1 MQEGILMSQ
10 IFKGKKKAD
19 KQKLRG
25 GYYTPKPLADFLTE
39 WAIRTGK
46 ELIVEPSCG
55 DGNFVVSALERL
67 QSLRATG
74 KARIVAVELDT
85 PEIEKAQSRVAEIN
99 RKGLKVDWRNTDFF
113 DVYSELQAK
122 KFNVVIGNPPFIRF
136 QHFDDATREIAFQ
149 HLRKAGYRPT
159 KLANAWAAFIQ
170 LSIEMLAPKG
180 KLAMVV
186 PAELLQVNYAVE
198 LRERI
203 AQQFEHI
210 IIVTFKKLVFPD
222 IQQEVILLLA
232 EGKRDTIKDTSDV
245 HTVEIN
251 SGTELSTAILE
262 KKIAHKEAKHAR
274 PGMKWTSFFLD
285 DDVFEILDTVQKDN
299 RLYRLGELAHVDIGI
314 VTGRNSFFVLD
325 RESVKKW
332 HLEKFVIPLVG
343 KTASINSIKFGIDEF
358 EAHASTLPAYLLH
371 LKDIPSSKF
380 NKSLAKYIK
389 LGEQEEVHL
398 GYKCGIRKRWY
409 EVPSVYVSDGFL
421 FRQIH
426 KYPLLVVN
434 DAGAAC
440 TDTIHRVRLVGDADI
455 HQVAASF
462 INSLTFAWSEVCG
475 RSYGGGVLE
484 LEPAEADEL
493 PIPYFPDVNLDFEYV
508 NKCLSENRL
517 EDALDYVDD
526 ELLIKK
532 LRLTKKKVA
541 SLRNAWKILSGRR
554 LNRK

>member
-1 MQEGILMSQ
+1 MSQ

-25 GYYTPKPLADFLTE
+25 GYYTPKLLADFLTE

-46 ELIVEPSCG
+46 ERIVEPSCG
-55 DGNFVVSALERL
+55 DGNFIVSALERL
-67 QSLRATG
+67 HSLRSSSE
-74 KARIVAVELDT
+74 ARIVAVELDT
-85 PEIEKAQSRVAEIN
+85 HEVVKAQTRVAAIN
-99 RKGLKVDWRNTDFF
+99 RRGTQVDWRNSDFF
-113 DVYSELQAK
+113 KVYSELEAQ

-136 QHFDDATREIAFQ
+136 QHFDEAPREIAFQ
-149 HLRKAGYRPT
+149 HLREAGYKPT

-180 KLAMVV
+180 RLAMVV
-186 PAELLQVNYAVE
+186 PAELLQVNYASE

-203 AQQFEHI
+203 TQQFEHI

-232 EGKRDTIKDTSDV
+232 EGKRSTAGATSDV
-245 HTVEIN
+245 HTIEIN
-251 SGTELSTAILE
+251 SETELSASILE
-262 KKIAHKEAKHAR
+262 NKIAHKEAKHAR

-285 DDVFEILDTVQKDN
+285 DVVFEVLDTAQKDH
-299 RLYRLGELAHVDIGI
+299 RLHRLGELAHVDIGI

-343 KTASINSIKFGIDEF
+343 KTASINSIKFGADEF
-358 EAHASTLPAYLLH
+358 ETHAATSPAYLLH
-371 LKDIPSSKF
+371 LKDVPDSKF
-380 NKSLAKYIK
+380 SKNLIKYIK
-389 LGEQEEVHL
+389 LGEQEDVHI

-426 KYPLLVVN
+426 RYPLLVVN
-434 DAGAAC
+434 DSRVAC

-462 INSLTFAWSEVCG
+462 MNSLTFAWSEVCG

-493 PIPYFPDVNLDFEYV
+493 PIPYFPDVNLDFDYV
-508 NKCLSENRL
+508 NKCLVENRP
-517 EDALDYVDD
+517 EDALDYVDN